1 MRYGI
6 VLPTPADAWK
16 TVARAEA
23 LGFASA
29 WFFDTQ
35 LVSADIF
42 VAMGAAAIKTSRI
55 RLGTGVLIP
64 SNRIAPVAANA
75 LATLNQLAPGRIDF
89 GVGTGFTGRLT
100 MGLGAV
106 KLADMAEYVRIV
118 HGLLHGET
126 LSWSF
131 EGKERKIRFLN
142 PERGLINTADPIPL
156 HVSAFGPRARALTAE
171 LGAGWLNIYRDV
183 HDATKAIRGMAGAWD
198 AAGAAAER
206 RQATIFALGCVLAPG
221 EAADSER
228 AMAQAGPMAAVTLHR
243 SIEGGIAVDHL
254 PEEMRRSITAFR
266 QVYQSYQPADARYL
280 SLHRGHL
287 LFVRDDER
295 RYISGEMIR
304 TRTLTG
310 TAEEIREV
318 VRELEHLGYQ
328 ELAIEIVPGHEA
340 ALEDWA
346 RVFDLV

>member
-6 VLPTPADAWK
+6 VLPTPADSWK
-16 TVARAEA
+16 TVARAEE

-35 LVSADIF
+35 LVSADLF
-42 VAMGAAAIKTSRI
+42 VAMGAAAVKTSRI

-75 LATLNQLAPGRIDF
+75 LATLNRLAPGRIDF

-106 KLADMAEYVRIV
+106 KLADLAEYVRIV
-118 HGLLHGET
+118 YGLLDGET
-126 LSWSF
+126 VSWDF
-131 EGKERKIRFLN
+131 EHERRKIRFLN
-142 PERGLINTADPIPL
+142 PEHGLINVDDPIPL
-156 HVSAFGPRARALTAE
+156 YVSAFGPKSRRLTAE
-171 LGAGWLNIYRDV
+171 LDAGWLNIYRDL
-183 HDATKAIRGMAGAWD
+183 HDASRAIQGMNEAWD
-198 AAGAAAER
+198 AAGTAADAR
-206 RQATIFALGCVLAPG
+206 RATIFALGCVLAPG
-221 EAADSER
+221 EVADGAR

-243 SIEGGIAVDHL
+243 SIEGGIAIDHL
-254 PEEMRRSITAFR
+254 PEEMRRAITAFR
-266 QVYQSYQPADARYL
+266 QVYESYEPADARYL
-280 SLHRGHL
+280 DLHRGHL

-295 RYISGEMIR
+295 RYLSAEMIR

-310 TAEEIREV
+310 TAEEIRDA
-318 VRELEHLGYQ
+318 VRELERLGYQ
-328 ELAIEIVPGHEA
+328 ELAVEIVPGQEA